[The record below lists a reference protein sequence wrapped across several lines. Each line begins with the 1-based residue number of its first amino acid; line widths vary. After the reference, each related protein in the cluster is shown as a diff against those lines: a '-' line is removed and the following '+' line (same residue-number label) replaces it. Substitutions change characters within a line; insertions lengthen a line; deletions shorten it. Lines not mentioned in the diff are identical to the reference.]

1 MDARYYTHN
10 SDERKHDNN
19 KKYIKNCAEAERW
32 NIALLN
38 SVNVYEL
45 HFHKQLLSS
54 MYSIALVLLVN

>member
-38 SVNVYEL
+38 SVNVYE
-45 HFHKQLLSS
+45 HYIFISN
-54 MYSIALVLLVN
+54 Y